1 MAEENILEQG
11 LDAKAI
17 KEERKRLKAEQ
28 KAQRKEA
35 KMRARELAEQEAEFE
50 QGGSNIPIF
59 LTTVAIVG
67 IWLLI
72 LCVLIKLDVGGFGSS
87 VLTPILKDVPVVN
100 KILPS
105 ETPLG

>member
-35 KMRARELAEQEAEFE
+35 KMRARELADQEAELDQE
-50 QGGSNIPIF
+50 GSNIPIF
-59 LTTVAIVG
+59 LTTIAIVG

-72 LCVLIKLDVGGFGSS
+72 GCWRFWKWGFDSNFKRRAGDKSDSS
-87 VLTPILKDVPVVN
+87 K
-100 KILPS
+100 
-105 ETPLG
+105 

>member
-1 MAEENILEQG
+1 MAEENYRESG
-11 LDAKAI
+11 MDAKTI

-35 KMRARELAEQEAEFE
+35 KKRAKELADHEAELE
-50 QGGSNIPIF
+50 EEGSSIPIF

-87 VLTPILKDVPVVN
+87 VLTPLLKMC
-100 KILPS
+100 L
-105 ETPLG
+105 